1 MTNRLTGHSKPSRR
15 ATLSGGLGAACALAA
30 PVLGSPGT
38 GRAQGAP
45 WPTRPVTMVVGFPPG
60 GQTDFA
66 ARVIHPGLSAALGQT
81 VVIDNR
87 GGAGGNLATEA
98 VLRARAD
105 GYTLLVGR
113 EATQAINPHVF
124 PGMTIDPLRLTP
136 IGPMLQS
143 SMVLCVHPSVP
154 ARNVQ
159 ELAAWIKSQ
168 TGRVDFGSPSV
179 GSLSHLSMELFKNR
193 IGNLPMEHVPY
204 RGSGPAM
211 QDFIAGRFSLMFD
224 VASVVAPFLKA
235 NQIRGIMVA
244 SDRRIQAFPDIP
256 TAAEQGLQDFI
267 IVAWAGLFGP
277 PSLPPEIVQKAR
289 GALTQALQEPAARER
304 ITGQG
309 DEPGGNMTPE
319 QLGEL
324 MRSDHARWGE
334 VVRANNIRAE

>member
-1 MTNRLTGHSKPSRR
+1 MTKCPIGHSKLGRR
-15 ATLSGGLGAACALAA
+15 ATLSGGIGAVTALAA
-30 PVLGSPGT
+30 PVLGISRE

-66 ARVIHPGLSAALGQT
+66 ARVFQPGLSTALGQT
-81 VVIDNR
+81 AVIENR
-87 GGAGGNLATEA
+87 GGANGNLATEA

-105 GYTLLVGR
+105 GYTLMVGR
-113 EATQAINPHVF
+113 EATQSINPHVL

-136 IGPMLQS
+136 IGLMLQS

-154 ARNVQ
+154 ARNAQ

-168 TGRVDFGSPSV
+168 PGSVDYGSPSV

-193 IGNLPMEHVPY
+193 IGNPPMVHVSY

-224 VASVVAPFLKA
+224 VASVMAPFLKA
-235 NQIRGIMVA
+235 QQVRGILVA
-244 SDRRIQAFPDIP
+244 SDSRIPVFPDIP
-256 TAAEQGLQDFI
+256 TAAEQGLQDFTI
-267 IVAWAGLFGP
+267 LAWAGLFGP
-277 PSLPPEIVQKAR
+277 PGLPQEIVQKAH
-289 GALTQALQEPAARER
+289 GAVTQVSQDPATRER
-304 ITGQG
+304 ITSQG

-319 QLGEL
+319 QFGML